1 MGTKSGTF
9 AIGLFLSALVAAPV
23 FAEKVGSVV
32 TTRNILTPN
41 NTIDIEVF
49 DDPKV
54 PGSACYLSRAVKGGA
69 ASMVGMQ
76 EDTSDA
82 SIACRQIG
90 PISDEVIR
98 KLRSGS
104 ISQGE
109 EVFKIDTS
117 LLFKTMQVVRNYDP
131 NRNVLTYLVYSDK
144 LIDGSPKNS
153 LSVVPIMP
161 WPKR

>member
-1 MGTKSGTF
+1 MMKKLIPIS
-9 AIGLFLSALVAAPV
+9 AGLYLTALVAAPV
-23 FAEKVGSVV
+23 LAEKVGSVV

-49 DDPKV
+49 DDPKI

-69 ASMVGMQ
+69 ASVVGIQ

-82 SIACRQIG
+82 SIACRQVG
-90 PISDEVIR
+90 PIPDEIVK

-104 ISQGE
+104 IAQGE

-131 NRNVLTYLVYSDK
+131 NRNVITYLVYSDK

-153 LSVVPIMP
+153 LSVVPIIP
-161 WPKR
+161 WPEQ